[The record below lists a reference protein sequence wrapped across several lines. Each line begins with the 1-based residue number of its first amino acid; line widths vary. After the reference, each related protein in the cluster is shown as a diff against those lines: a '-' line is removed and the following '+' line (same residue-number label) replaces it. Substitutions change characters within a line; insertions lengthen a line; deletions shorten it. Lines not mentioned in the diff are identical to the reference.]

1 MEKIGFPSSA
11 AFHLNPDKKGKRKK
25 EGKKAVK
32 VQSFGSLLQAES
44 EETASSIKETGEA
57 EVNHEKLEEILDALY
72 EIGEKLKIEQTIAN
86 LKKYR
91 QSIKHFFNY
100 VVKNGIEAETIAG
113 IRNPRTMEQKQ
124 YTLIKVVDSK
134 LEKLAAYIL
143 SSQKDQIEI
152 LRGVDEIYGLLVDFT
167 S

>member
-11 AFHLNPDKKGKRKK
+11 AFHLNPEKKGKRKK
-25 EGKKAVK
+25 DEKKAGRVR
-32 VQSFGSLLQAES
+32 SFGSILADSRDAVSGSGDFENIPT
-44 EETASSIKETGEA
+44 E
-57 EVNHEKLEEILDALY
+57 HEKLEEILDDLY
-72 EIGEKLKIEQTIAN
+72 QIGESLKKEQTLAN

-91 QSIKHFFNY
+91 ESIKHFFNY
-100 VVKNGIEAETIAG
+100 VVKNGIEAETVAG

-124 YTLIKVVDSK
+124 YTLIKVVDTK

-143 SSQKDQIEI
+143 TSQKNQIDI
-152 LRGVDEIYGLLVDFT
+152 LRGVDEIYGLLVNFT

>member
-25 EGKKAVK
+25 DEKKAGK
-32 VQSFGSLLQAES
+32 VHTFGSLLADSQDSVSGNGTLGTLSAE
-44 EETASSIKETGEA
+44 
-57 EVNHEKLEEILDALY
+57 HEKLEEILDDLY
-72 EIGEKLKIEQTIAN
+72 QIGETLKSEQTLAN

-91 QSIKHFFNY
+91 ESIKHFFNY
-100 VVKNGIEAETIAG
+100 VVKNGIEAETVAG

-124 YTLIKVVDSK
+124 YTLIKVVDTK

-143 SSQKDQIEI
+143 TSQKDQMDI
-152 LRGVDEIYGLLVDFT
+152 LRGVDEIYGLLVNFT

>member
-25 EGKKAVK
+25 EDKKTSSIGRFSA
-32 VQSFGSLLQAES
+32 LLTES
-44 EETASSIKETGEA
+44 EQSVAASDPVVFEEA
-57 EVNHEKLEEILDALY
+57 EHEKLEEILDTLY
-72 EIGEKLKIEQTIAN
+72 QLGETLKSEQTIAN

-91 QSIKHFFNY
+91 LSIQHFFRY
-100 VVKNGIEAETIAG
+100 VVDNGIEAETIAG

-124 YTLIKVVDSK
+124 YTLVRVVDSR
-134 LEKLAAYIL
+134 LEKLAAHIL
-143 SSQKDQIEI
+143 SSQKNQLEI
-152 LRGVDEIYGLLVDFT
+152 LRGVDEIYGLLVNFT